1 MALTKEII
9 ILGDIEIGG
18 GTLTDD
24 FISDKALSELIL
36 ELSQRKHPID
46 LILNGDTFDFLKCPY
61 FNGKKLAYTRH
72 ITVEVSLS
80 KLELMYS
87 AHKRVF
93 DALAKFVRSAQ
104 HNLYFVFGNH
114 DSDLV
119 FPKVQEKLREML
131 RVKSNVHFV
140 IRYNSH
146 SVYVEHGMQYD
157 YLNKVDFQNMFLKH
171 HGKTLLNLAWVS
183 FGLISKMLPLKEEH
197 PFLERI
203 MDRPRLLT
211 INKFLKTKMAWN
223 TASYFFKSMVYYPWR
238 HITDPTYAFP
248 RGLFR
253 EFIRRMKH
261 AHWDVDSIVSVFKSR
276 KRRSL
281 RQNKIYV
288 LGHIH
293 RHYLEEKDN
302 ITIIHSGSWRDE
314 YDLDEKDHLVSRVK
328 KYVQVLVYDEQQEY
342 QVISYPLKRSKFK
355 LEEALKDE
363 KKCLKMA
370 AKEEGYS
377 LKI

>member
-1 MALTKEII
+1 MTLQKEII

-36 ELSQRKHPID
+36 ELSQRKHSVD

-61 FNGKKLAYTRH
+61 SNGRKLAYTRH
-72 ITVEVSLS
+72 ITIEVSLS

-93 DALAKFVRSAQ
+93 DALAKFVHPAQ

-114 DSDLV
+114 DMDLV
-119 FPKVQEKLREML
+119 FPEVQEKLREML
-131 RVKSNVHFV
+131 RAKSNVHFV
-140 IRYNSH
+140 IRYNCH
-146 SVYVEHGMQYD
+146 CVYVEHGMQYD
-157 YLNKVDFQNMFLKH
+157 YLNKLDFQNMFLKH
-171 HGKTLLNLAWVS
+171 HGKVLLNLSWVS

-238 HITDPTYAFP
+238 YITDPTYAFP
-248 RGLFR
+248 KGLFR
-253 EFIRRMKH
+253 EFIRRMRH
-261 AHWDVDSIVSVFKSR
+261 AHWDVDSIVSVFKSK

-293 RHYLEEKDN
+293 RHYLEEKEN
-302 ITIIHSGSWRDE
+302 ITVIHSGSWRDE
-314 YDLDEKDHLVSRVK
+314 YDLDEKDHLISRVK
-328 KYVQVLVYDEQQEY
+328 KYVQVLVYDSKQEY
-342 QVISYPLKRSKFK
+342 QVISYPIKRSKFK
-355 LEEALKDE
+355 LEDVLGNEM
-363 KKCLKMA
+363 KCLKMA
-370 AKEEGYS
+370 AKEEGYE
-377 LKI
+377 LTL